1 MQGRR
6 GTSAQKSSKLK
17 AINTKNS
24 IKIVLGN
31 CQIKILPF
39 AGWLLLSSMVLV
51 LYFSATI
58 GSTSLSLA
66 SGVLMILIFLG
77 MKLFFEV
84 RKLPIE
90 KFAKKRACIFV
101 SAVAVVCSAF
111 FPAYGTQAYCGAL
124 TGMISNIR
132 LTSPLAGATAG
143 IAYVL
148 NEESSREWEQ
158 YLLARCSRLD
168 ILERI
173 MRGKNEKKINESG
186 GNWRNP

>member
-1 MQGRR
+1 VVQNKK
-6 GTSAQKSSKLK
+6 QLK
-17 AINTKNS
+17 
-24 IKIVLGN
+24 VL
-31 CQIKILPF
+31 PV
-39 AGWLLLSSMVLV
+39 VLA
-51 LYFSATI
+51 LYFSAI
-58 GSTSLSLA
+58 MRSKSLVSD
-66 SGVLMILIFLG
+66 VVMIFLR

-84 RKLPIE
+84 RELAIE

-132 LTSPLAGATAG
+132 LTSLLAGATVG

-148 NEESSREWEQ
+148 NEGSSREWEQ